1 MTTKSSKKL
10 KQKTIDSHLS
20 SQQPEHSGDQDGVG
34 PHGSPTH
41 EAEGEDSQ
49 SYHSSEASIPTT
61 NASVSTMLDK
71 LKSALFSDLQ
81 RIAADIRADIQ
92 VIGDRTAHLEE
103 NTEGILT
110 AHNELA
116 DAHTALE
123 NKVKYLEGKIADN
136 EDRDRRNNIRI
147 RGIPENVS
155 PQDLTHYVQ
164 KLFKSLIPSMTDAD
178 LRLDRTHR
186 LPKPRHLPATIPRD
200 VITRLHY
207 FTVKDQIMQTSRL
220 NPSLPEEYTD
230 IKLFIDLSA
239 ATMTKRRSFTSI
251 TTALRNANI
260 LYKWGFPTKLLVKR
274 NGADRT
280 ILTPEDGIQI
290 LEDWNIPIPASQSGK
305 QKSDTP
311 PPRKMAR
318 D

>member
-207 FTVKDQIMQTSRL
+207 FTVKDQIMQTRHTDSGRL
-220 NPSLPEEYTD
+220 EHPHPCFTER
-230 IKLFIDLSA
+230 K
-239 ATMTKRRSFTSI
+239 TKVRH
-251 TTALRNANI
+251 TTATNNGERLTTNSMDQQYSTRPQKLPALTITLPRSWTRNLLHLKV
-260 LYKWGFPTKLLVKR
+260 LYYFAASTIDVVLLY
-274 NGADRT
+274 D
-280 ILTPEDGIQI
+280 
-290 LEDWNIPIPASQSGK
+290 
-305 QKSDTP
+305 
-311 PPRKMAR
+311 
-318 D
+318 